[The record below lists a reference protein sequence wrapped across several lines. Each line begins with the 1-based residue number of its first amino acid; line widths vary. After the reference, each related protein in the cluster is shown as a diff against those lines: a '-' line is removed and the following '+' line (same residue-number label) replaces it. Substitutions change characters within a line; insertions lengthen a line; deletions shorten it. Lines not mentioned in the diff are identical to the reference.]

1 MERVY
6 KSMKFSGACSIAL
19 GVVIV
24 IVGVVCGI
32 LAILNGAKLL
42 KDKSKITF

>member
-6 KSMKFSGACSIAL
+6 KSMRFSGASSIAL
-19 GVVIV
+19 GVVI
-24 IVGVVCGI
+24 ISVGVICGI

-42 KDKSKITF
+42 KDKSNIMF